1 MDRRLDECGSER
13 EAAVIAAGG
22 ANMQALTDW
31 LTKQGLAPEW
41 STLLVTLAAGLV
53 VLLLALAAHF
63 LARRIL
69 MRGVRRVVE
78 RTQSQWD
85 DAFLRRKAFDRLAH
99 LAPAIVLHTTAPLVF
114 GAYPTVVSLVETGAT
129 IYMALVGLLVVNAV
143 LNAGLDIYETFE
155 ISRRIYIKGF
165 VQVLKITLS
174 FVVGVFVVAR
184 LLGESPIV
192 FFSGLGAFTAVL
204 ILVFKDSIL
213 GLVAGVQLMGNSL
226 VRRGDWIQM
235 KKSGVDGD
243 VLDVSLMTVTVQ
255 NWDKTIVTVP
265 TYSLVSEGFHNW
277 RGMED
282 SGGRRIKRAVIIDMN
297 TIRFCDAE
305 MLGRFKRVQYIHEY
319 IDRKLEEVA
328 RYNRDSEV
336 DESVLINGRRL
347 TNVGTFRAYLEAYL
361 RNHPMVHSGLT
372 FLVRHLAPTAQGLP
386 IEIYVFSREQRWA
399 HYEAI
404 QADIFDHVL
413 AAVPLFDLR
422 VFQSPSGVDVQQ
434 LTAAASRSD
443 SPV

>member
-1 MDRRLDECGSER
+1 
-13 EAAVIAAGG
+13 
-22 ANMQALTDW
+22 
-31 LTKQGLAPEW
+31 
-41 STLLVTLAAGLV
+41 
-53 VLLLALAAHF
+53 
-63 LARRIL
+63 

-143 LNAGLDIYETFE
+143 LNAALDIYETFE

-165 VQVLKITLS
+165 VQVLKIILS

-226 VRRGDWIQM
+226 VRRGDWIEM
-235 KKSGVDGD
+235 KKFGVDGD

-265 TYSLVSEGFHNW
+265 TYALVSEGFHNW

-305 MLGRFKRVQYIHEY
+305 MLGRYKRVQYIHEY
-319 IDRKLEEVA
+319 IDRKLEEIS

-372 FLVRHLAPTAQGLP
+372 FLVRHLAPSAQGLP

-422 VFQSPSGVDVQQ
+422 VFQAPSGTDVQQ
-434 LTAAASRSD
+434 LAAARRSD
-443 SPV
+443 TPV